1 MLFSL
6 ETLALA
12 GRANPALL
20 DGRSPIV
27 QALQA
32 KALGLS
38 DGQIVS
44 AIAEVRGERLKLIL
58 QGRAI
63 DWPSGLR
70 LKPGETVLLKAH
82 VQTNGTWVLRPLTG
96 AGAGAG
102 SSVGTLLEG
111 GRVAPF
117 NAPVATA
124 ANVASGPAVAPSA
137 YSPLANADAAMSA
150 RLSGLL
156 ARPPDTQAWMHLF
169 QSGALSQLV
178 TALGATLGASP
189 GSGGAPVAG
198 KREWFDLWPALRLS
212 MASLSTAGLR
222 EAMLANG
229 LSAEALL
236 VRGSP
241 NAAIDIKA
249 LLRNM
254 LRRLGPTTPG
264 SVVLSDALD
273 DLERAQVEAV
283 QSLDKRELAFSM
295 VLPFVDADPVTLR
308 FRRQARTNPNDPAVF
323 TVDVHTNSQR
333 LGELWL
339 RTVIT
344 PPATGS
350 SGASSV
356 DMTMWALRE
365 DVAQAALAARG
376 DLAGELDAKGLSMT
390 NLQVF
395 NAARPASSHTWS
407 PPEAGSVLDVN
418 A

>member
-1 MLFSL
+1 MLFSP

-12 GRANPALL
+12 GRANPVLPE
-20 DGRSPIV
+20 GRSPIV
-27 QALQA
+27 QAVQA

-70 LKPGETVLLKAH
+70 LKPGEAVLLKAH
-82 VQTNGTWVLRPLTG
+82 VQTNGTWVLQPQT
-96 AGAGAG
+96 GAGAG
-102 SSVGTLLEG
+102 SSVGTLLAG

-117 NAPVATA
+117 HAPVATA
-124 ANVASGPAVAPSA
+124 ANVAAGPAVAPSA

-178 TALGATLGASP
+178 SALGATLGASP
-189 GSGGAPVAG
+189 GSGGIPVAG
-198 KREWFDLWPALRLS
+198 KREWFDWWPALRLS
-212 MASLSTAGLR
+212 MASLSATGLR

-241 NAAIDIKA
+241 NAATDIKA

-295 VLPFVDADPVTLR
+295 VLPFVDTDPVTLR

-344 PPATGS
+344 PPATGT

>member
-1 MLFSL
+1 MLFSP

-12 GRANPALL
+12 GRANPVLL
-20 DGRSPIV
+20 EGRSPIV
-27 QALQA
+27 QAVQA

-70 LKPGETVLLKAH
+70 LKPGETVLLKAY
-82 VQTNGTWVLRPLTG
+82 VQTNGTWVLQPQTG
-96 AGAGAG
+96 AGSG
-102 SSVGTLLEG
+102 VGTLLAG

-124 ANVASGPAVAPSA
+124 ANVAAGPAVAPSA
-137 YSPLANADAAMSA
+137 YAPLANADAAMSA

-178 TALGATLGASP
+178 TALGATLGATP
-189 GSGGAPVAG
+189 GSGATPVAG

-212 MASLSTAGLR
+212 MASLSTTGLR

-323 TVDVHTNSQR
+323 TVDVHTNNQR

-365 DVAQAALAARG
+365 DVAQAALAASG
-376 DLAGELDAKGLSMT
+376 DLAGELDAKGLIMT

-395 NAARPASSHTWS
+395 NAPRPASSHTWS